1 MENCVICSHLSL
13 ILQAVIPP
21 ARSSLIYSNK
31 LRWDEFFPC
40 FLCIACLSSLVSQQS
55 FFYHPFFLP
64 SYWICSLLSFPYRF
78 LLFVPN
84 LSSLL
89 SAGCCC
95 GSDLSGSGRAKKADK
110 SSSCLTSVADTQIK
124 TLGLG
129 FKHPMRKGGESEE
142 RTDARIRLCLSL
154 QLIMTL
160 VCSKD
165 MSNPGRRRGE
175 AEEEIKRLPHK

>member
-21 ARSSLIYSNK
+21 ASSSLIYSNK

-110 SSSCLTSVADTQIK
+110 SSTAWLRWQIRSYRLWGWDLNIQWGKVASRK
-124 TLGLG
+124 KGRMLG
-129 FKHPMRKGGESEE
+129 
-142 RTDARIRLCLSL
+142 
-154 QLIMTL
+154 
-160 VCSKD
+160 
-165 MSNPGRRRGE
+165 
-175 AEEEIKRLPHK
+175 